1 MKGFR
6 GAIVTGSIAALVA
19 AAVVAEAAEVR
30 VRCDYRAGA
39 RERTKVSV
47 DAKDLA
53 GGAYLASVEG
63 ALSPVFTVTPPA
75 DAFEADFDS
84 NRANIK
90 AGATAIPTSSGRDGS
105 VAVLVS
111 GPDVSFAQSVPC
123 PGQVTQVTP

>member
-6 GAIVTGSIAALVA
+6 GTIVTGSIAAL
-19 AAVVAEAAEVR
+19 VAEAAEVR

-39 RERTKVSV
+39 RQRTKVSV

-75 DAFEADFDS
+75 DEFESDFDS
-84 NRANIK
+84 NRANIA
-90 AGATAIPTSSGRDGS
+90 AGATAIPASSGRDGH